1 MESLLVEK
9 EVLSLKT
16 GLLLKNVITFD
27 QTVGSC
33 SNNYSGFWRPVSLYY
48 IWKPYYLKRRS
59 CGARPE

>member
-16 GLLLKNVITFD
+16 GLLLKSAITFD
-27 QTVGSC
+27 ETVGSC

-48 IWKPYYLKRRS
+48 IWKPY
-59 CGARPE
+59 